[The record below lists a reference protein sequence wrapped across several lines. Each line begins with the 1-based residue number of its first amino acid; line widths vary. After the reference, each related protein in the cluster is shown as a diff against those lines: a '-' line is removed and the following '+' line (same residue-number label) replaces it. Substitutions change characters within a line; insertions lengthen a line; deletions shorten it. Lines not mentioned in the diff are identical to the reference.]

1 MLQTGVLGDMGVVI
15 LVVALPPRLLDTIV
29 PQSAARLVV
38 LFDAT
43 AVINGA
49 ISD

>member
-1 MLQTGVLGDMGVVI
+1 MDVVVGVL
-15 LVVALPPRLLDTIV
+15 ALPPRLLDTIA